1 MDVRVS
7 PTVVRAWDLPTRLFH
22 WALVAGIASAYLTF
36 RYAEALGDYT
46 LQWHRWNGYAV
57 LVLLVFRVLWGF
69 VGSSTARFSSFLAW
83 PWRAAGYLVDLVRG
97 KDRKFLGHNPV
108 GAWMI
113 VLLLT
118 IVATQAVLGLYTVEH
133 NDVTAG
139 PLYRT
144 VPEATWQVLSK
155 WHLWLFYWVLL
166 PVIALHVTANT
177 LYGVVKRDPLI
188 RAMVT
193 GNKPPAPYED
203 GSEARIV
210 ARPLLRAAVCL
221 ALAAVIVFGG
231 IVALGG
237 RL

>member
-1 MDVRVS
+1 MDARVS
-7 PTVVRAWDLPTRLFH
+7 PKAVSAWDLPTRLFH
-22 WALVAGIASAYLTF
+22 WALVLGIASAYLTF
-36 RYAEALGDYT
+36 RYAEALGDFT
-46 LQWHRWNGYAV
+46 LQWHRWNGLAV

-69 VGSSTARFSSFLAW
+69 VGSSTARFGTFIAW
-83 PWRAAGYLVDLVRG
+83 PWRAARYLLDIASGR
-97 KDRKFLGHNPV
+97 DRKFLGHNPM

-113 VLLLT
+113 VALL
-118 IVATQAVLGLYTVEH
+118 ATVSAQAVLGLFTVEH

-155 WHLWLFYWVLL
+155 WHLWVFYWVLL
-166 PVIALHVTANT
+166 PLIAAHITANS
-177 LYGVVKRDPLI
+177 LYGLVKREPLI

-193 GNKPPAPYED
+193 GRKPAARYED
-203 GSEARIV
+203 AAEALIV
-210 ARPLLRAAVCL
+210 ARPLVRAFVCL
-221 ALAAVIVFGG
+221 ALAALIVFGG